1 MESCKQV
8 ETGYFGV
15 CNSVEANLLRDSSSG
30 CIIVTLESCRVFE
43 LAREYSGGGGGIIKH
58 YTLHNHDY
66 N

>member
-43 LAREYSGGGGGIIKH
+43 LPREYSGGRGVIKH

>member
-43 LAREYSGGGGGIIKH
+43 LPREYSGGEVIKH